1 VAEGSREV
9 TAVAT
14 HFGFLSL
21 LERTLRPV
29 VTGLEWPGDGRLVLR
44 GDYGGQQDRPAALV
58 LRHVE
63 SGRQYTLPLRREGG
77 TFTTG
82 FAPSTATG
90 LGDPMPL
97 AAGDWLVLAPAG
109 TGGAEVAVALDR
121 RLLPSLPGYHR
132 MGPHEVEAGPYN
144 ADALRLHARLARAD
158 TPSPDGGLCIVPLR
172 LAHADQVNR
181 ACRSTQCRGTCG
193 GWYDTRAQPRSAHR
207 TRRCRRRPR
216 IRTAPRTR

>member
-63 SGRQYTLPLRREGG
+63 SGRQYTLPLRWEGG

-109 TGGAEVAVALDR
+109 TGGAEVAWHWT
-121 RLLPSLPGYHR
+121 G
-132 MGPHEVEAGPYN
+132 GC
-144 ADALRLHARLARAD
+144 
-158 TPSPDGGLCIVPLR
+158 SPASP
-172 LAHADQVNR
+172 A
-181 ACRSTQCRGTCG
+181 TT
-193 GWYDTRAQPRSAHR
+193 GWAR
-207 TRRCRRRPR
+207 TRWRPGPTTPTPCDCMHASPAPIR
-216 IRTAPRTR
+216 HRRTAGYALFRCGWRMLTR